1 MYVIFNYFY
10 EDLGMY
16 ILSLYVV
23 IEYFLSKLGIR
34 KW

>member
-16 ILSLYVV
+16 ILSLYGV
-23 IEYFLSKLGIR
+23 IEYFLNKLGIR